1 MLCRSSIAGV
11 VLLGMTGVLSL
22 AGASVARAEGSTT
35 GKSATSTLPGK
46 VQGKRLA
53 QAPAATEAAPA
64 TKSGGKSGTKGGKKK
79 KVPAPTPTPEVAP
92 APVET
97 SAPAPQAATPT
108 PAPEANHS
116 SGSMG
121 GGKSM
126 DIIWGTLGY
135 VKPMGEVKKYVD
147 GGLQYGLEWNRMLEA
162 SAEGC
167 RSFYGLIYRR
177 ANLKKDL
184 DPVAD
189 GSASKATHTR
199 IDYLATYG
207 WHWGT
212 PGSLGYGADAELGLA
227 RRRFQIES
235 GSNAVGDDYYTK
247 TALAYGF
254 RGGLDGTISDNIL
267 WRTTLG
273 LLAGSRVNSA
283 RLKYDG
289 ENVEI
294 SGTHLTLGFDLGY
307 AF

>member
-1 MLCRSSIAGV
+1 
-11 VLLGMTGVLSL
+11 MTGVLSL
-22 AGASVARAEGSTT
+22 AGAGVAHAQGKTT
-35 GKSATSTLPGK
+35 VNSATSTIPGK

-53 QAPAATEAAPA
+53 QAPAAPEATPAAP
-64 TKSGGKSGTKGGKKK
+64 SGGKTGTKGGKKK
-79 KVPAPTPTPEVAP
+79 NKAPAPTPTPEVAP
-92 APVET
+92 EPVET
-97 SAPAPQAATPT
+97 PAPAPEAAAPTPT
-108 PAPEANHS
+108 PEANHS
-116 SGSMG
+116 SGSTG
-121 GGKSM
+121 GGKTM

-135 VKPMGEVKKYVD
+135 IKPMGEVKKYVD
-147 GGLQYGLEWNRMLEA
+147 GGLQYGLEWNRMLES

-184 DPVAD
+184 DPVAG

-199 IDYLATYG
+199 IDYLLTYG
-207 WHWGT
+207 WHWGA
-212 PGSLGYGADAELGLA
+212 PGSLGYSADAELGLA
-227 RRRFQIES
+227 RRRFQVES

-247 TALAYGF
+247 TGLAYGF
-254 RGGLDGTISDNIL
+254 RGGLDGTISDSIL

-273 LLAGSRVNSA
+273 LLTGSRINSA